1 MVGQVTGLFFAT
13 MVDRYAPLDI
23 RDFANGDYTDNQN
36 GVFTCFYAK
45 HDGWSRKVRV
55 HFSEFTVCKTGGVRR
70 RRMNHRPGRMQI

>member
-13 MVDRYAPLDI
+13 MVDRYAPLDK
-23 RDFANGDYTDNQN
+23 RDFADGHYTDNQD
-36 GVFTCFYAK
+36 GVFTRNMMV
-45 HDGWSRKVRV
+45 GLVRV